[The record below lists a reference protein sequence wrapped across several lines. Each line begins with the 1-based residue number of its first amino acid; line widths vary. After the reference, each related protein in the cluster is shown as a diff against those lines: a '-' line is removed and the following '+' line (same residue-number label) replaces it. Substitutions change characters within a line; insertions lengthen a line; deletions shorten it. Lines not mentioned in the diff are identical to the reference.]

1 MSVLPYLETF
11 ATVVEKG
18 SFTAAAEALGIS
30 KPVVSKQVSQLERQL
45 GVQLLQ
51 RTTRRLH
58 LTHAGEVFASYSHRI
73 MLDVREAEQSV
84 LPLQSEPQGRLR
96 ISAPESLAM
105 SLLPEAL
112 LSFQQHYPKVELD
125 VRISGRFVDLVEEG
139 IDVALRVG
147 ELEDSSLIARL
158 LMPCRFYACA
168 SPDYLEKHD
177 TPRHPDELSEHNC
190 LVYSQSPRS
199 NTWTFK
205 DENGKDINIKAKGN
219 LRSDAGSLLLGAA
232 LKGNGIFVG
241 PTYMVAN
248 ALDKGQ
254 LETILDDYS
263 SVTTGLY
270 AVYPYSKLVSS
281 KVRTFVD
288 YLVEAW
294 GGTVPARM
302 NKSFTVNQES

>member
-1 MSVLPYLETF
+1 MFNNMSTLPYLETF

-30 KPVVSKQVSQLERQL
+30 KPVVSKQVSQLERHL

-51 RTTRRLH
+51 RTTRHLH
-58 LTHAGEVFASYSHRI
+58 LTQAGEVFASYSHRI
-73 MLDVREAEQSV
+73 LSDVREAEQSV

-96 ISAPESLAM
+96 ITAPESLAM

-168 SPDYLEKHD
+168 SPDYLKKHG

-190 LVYSQSPRS
+190 LVYSKSPRS
-199 NTWTFK
+199 DTWTFK

-254 LETILDDYS
+254 LETVLDDYT

-281 KVRTFVD
+281 KVRNFVD

-294 GGTVPARM
+294 GHSSSK
-302 NKSFTVNQES
+302 NE

>member
-1 MSVLPYLETF
+1 MSILPYLETF

-30 KPVVSKQVSQLERQL
+30 KPVVSKQVSQLERHL

-58 LTHAGEVFASYSHRI
+58 LTQAGEVFASYSHRI
-73 MLDVREAEQSV
+73 MSDVREAEQSV
-84 LPLQSEPQGRLR
+84 LPLQSESQGRLR
-96 ISAPESLAM
+96 ITAPESLAM

-158 LMPCRFYACA
+158 LMPCKFYACA
-168 SPDYLEKHD
+168 SPGYLKKHGI
-177 TPRHPDELSEHNC
+177 PRHPDELSEHNC

-199 NTWTFK
+199 DTWTFK
-205 DENGKDINIKAKGN
+205 EENGKDLNIKVNGN

-232 LKGNGIFVG
+232 LKGNGIFIG

-248 ALDKGQ
+248 ALDKGL
-254 LETILDDYS
+254 LETVLDDYS
-263 SVTTGLY
+263 PVTTGLY

-281 KVRTFVD
+281 KIRTFVD

-294 GGTVPARM
+294 GHSSSK
-302 NKSFTVNQES
+302 NE